1 MRPPKPRP
9 PWLTQ
14 GRKLRQG
21 WDGGAGSWPRGAGW
35 AQEARTDPV
44 AHPRPEAGPATLTL
58 RSPRTG
64 SCRSSGPPPGLW
76 GSCPAAPE
84 APGRWTGPCTRRERT
99 RFSPGAGPTL
109 LWPAAHPSSCG
120 GTLGCR
126 AGLGGREAARAC
138 SAGER
143 RVLWEQAAPPDRE
156 APSGDTQVARR
167 PRTPCRK
174 IHGPRGGRGLQSP
187 LRA

>member
-1 MRPPKPRP
+1 MDRSLHQEREDEVLPGSRAHAPVARRPP
-9 PWLTQ
+9 
-14 GRKLRQG
+14 
-21 WDGGAGSWPRGAGW
+21 
-35 AQEARTDPV
+35 V
-44 AHPRPEAGPATLTL
+44 
-58 RSPRTG
+58 
-64 SCRSSGPPPGLW
+64 
-76 GSCPAAPE
+76 
-84 APGRWTGPCTRRERT
+84 
-99 RFSPGAGPTL
+99 
-109 LWPAAHPSSCG
+109 SCG

-143 RVLWEQAAPPDRE
+143 RVLWEQAAPPDWE

>member
-9 PWLTQ
+9 LWLTQ

-35 AQEARTDPV
+35 AREARTDPAPTAVRRQARPPSLCVVRGLAPV
-44 AHPRPEAGPATLTL
+44 APLVLLPASGDLVQLLRRLPVDGPVPAPGE
-58 RSPRTG
+58 RGRGSPREQG
-64 SCRSSGPPPGLW
+64 PRSCGPP
-76 GSCPAAPE
+76 
-84 APGRWTGPCTRRERT
+84 
-99 RFSPGAGPTL
+99 
-109 LWPAAHPSSCG
+109 AHPSSCG